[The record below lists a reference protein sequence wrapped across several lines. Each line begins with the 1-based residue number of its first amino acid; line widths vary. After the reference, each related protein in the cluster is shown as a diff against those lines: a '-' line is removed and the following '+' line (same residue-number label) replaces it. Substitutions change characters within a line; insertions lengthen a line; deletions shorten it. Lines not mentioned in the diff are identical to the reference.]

1 MIWGGNVKLG
11 DIDAYER
18 RLRDAIIALNKKR
31 VSGVTLVEAV
41 DEAALWPDGFEQ
53 AQPFLTELQLGTLFD
68 RSPLLLCAI
77 AAEIG
82 FRFEGVGT
90 EYWNKL
96 AAALGTP
103 ITMSDRARFGEVFRA
118 TAHKFRLSKPS
129 ESAFSAHFSIMSWPI
144 ASALLPLDLIG
155 PVTRLLARAPSAAL
169 PGPGRSANFPSL
181 RAWASAAEGAR
192 LADWLRFEAA
202 SERVLTA
209 LLTENRGGGISA
221 VSYSRLHVAI
231 TKSSEAS
238 FAARAARRR
247 ARRSKVGSITPE
259 TPGRLTL
266 TREFGGLKLYA
277 TWPALPGELVDEA
290 KNIARAAGW
299 RPQLW
304 GAGSRLHSDTAL
316 GDGPFVLTH
325 SDVPR
330 SDHAAY
336 GDAAAVFG
344 EGSTIAANLASR
356 SIEWNDCLLF
366 DVNDERTRGEQRFA
380 PFDLSGGHAWI
391 ACRAGMTSLDRL
403 HFIGSVAGYLVFEAN
418 LADESARAIL
428 SNNGLSAARDRSFAA
443 RHPIDAIIAPQGVVR
458 PDRPFTIYRPGPPIE
473 VSEPRWL
480 RKGEQM
486 SGQPRVR
493 CEDTQETDDVPIS
506 LSLLER
512 DGAFSAIMERRL
524 QLRLESTHAL
534 RSIPL
539 TVELEINGQL
549 IVRTFAELTEVPV
562 TVDQHSP
569 LLQSL
574 YADVVRTRLL
584 ESGSGTLRFSVG
596 RLAAIEVPLARPKGA
611 VDWSTTPPT
620 LIEADGSA
628 TMACAPANAPH
639 RFTPAPAVIRP
650 ERGAVG
656 YVFRFD
662 DGRFADRMNLLANP
676 SFNLG
681 DFAAAFSSDIGSRRL
696 RDGERGSGDIARAR
710 IAWSRAQCETLQAL
724 AAKTRVVQ
732 QFEEPLIYNLCGRE
746 WFDQE
751 REDKSSPSDPHEAL
765 YLVAL
770 EQGLASLPEGV
781 SERYARDFADAFAV
795 RARRLDPDWPLRR
808 SAPRDD
814 AMDDALN
821 LGFTDAVN
829 ALQERGWL
837 AGIDPDDWDFGSP
850 EDAWS
855 SAAEEAVRRIRRSGL
870 ARLIAPDE
878 GGRRLRDR
886 FYSDI
891 GVAEMAEDLA
901 AWSRTFALPRGQL
914 SPEAAAAALQLWLSP
929 AACDAID
936 AAMRVLVND
945 PFVARASRY
954 AAIRMEA
961 TLGGAVS

>member
-1 MIWGGNVKLG
+1 MKLG

-18 RLRDAIIALNKKR
+18 RLRDAIIAFNKKR
-31 VSGVTLVEAV
+31 VPGVTLVEAV

-53 AQPFLTELQLGTLFD
+53 AQPFLTEFQLATLFD

-96 AAALGTP
+96 AAALGVP
-103 ITMSDRARFGEVFRA
+103 ITMSDRARFGDIFRA
-118 TAHKFRLSKPS
+118 TTQKFRLSKPS
-129 ESAFSAHFSIMSWPI
+129 ESAFTAHFSIMSWPI

-155 PVTRLLARAPSAAL
+155 PVTRLLARAPSASL
-169 PGPGRSANFPSL
+169 PGPGRNANFPSL

-221 VSYSRLHVAI
+221 LSYSRLHDAI
-231 TKSSEAS
+231 TKSSEAF

-247 ARRSKVGSITPE
+247 ARRTRAGSVSPE

-266 TREFGGLKLYA
+266 TRESGGLKLYA
-277 TWPALPGELVDEA
+277 TWPALPGDLVDEA
-290 KNIARAAGW
+290 KSIARAGGW

-304 GAGSRLHSDTAL
+304 GAGARLHSDTAL
-316 GDGPFVLTH
+316 GDGPFALIH

-330 SDHAAY
+330 SDQPAY

-344 EGSTIAANLASR
+344 EGSPIAANLASR
-356 SIEWNDCLLF
+356 SIDWNESLLF
-366 DVNDERTRGEQRFA
+366 DVNEERTRGEQRFA
-380 PFDLSGGHAWI
+380 PFDVGSGHAWI
-391 ACRAGMTSLDRL
+391 ACRARMTSFDQL
-403 HFIGSVAGYLVFEAN
+403 HFIGSVAGYRVFEAG
-418 LADESARAIL
+418 LADEAARAIL
-428 SNNGLSAARDRSFAA
+428 SNHGLLAARDRSFAA

-458 PDRPFTIYRPGPPIE
+458 PDRPYTTYRPGPPVE
-473 VSEPRWL
+473 VSEPRQL
-480 RKGEQM
+480 RNGEQA
-486 SGQPRVR
+486 SGQPRMR
-493 CEDTQETDDVPIS
+493 CEDTQEPDDVPIS

-512 DGAFSAIMERRL
+512 DGAFSALMERRL
-524 QLRLESTHAL
+524 QLRLESAHAL
-534 RSIPL
+534 RSVPL
-539 TVELEINGQL
+539 TVELEINDKL
-549 IVRTFAELTEVPV
+549 IVRTFGEVADLPF

-569 LLQSL
+569 LLKGL
-574 YADVVRTRLL
+574 YADVVRARLL

-628 TMACAPANAPH
+628 SMAAAPANAPH
-639 RFTPAPAVIRP
+639 RFAPAPAVVPP

-656 YVFRFD
+656 YVFRFG
-662 DGRFADRMNLLANP
+662 DGRFADPMNLLASP

-681 DFAAAFSSDIGSRRL
+681 DFAAAFSSDFGSRQF

-710 IAWSRAQCETLQAL
+710 IAWSRAQCGTLQAL
-724 AAKTRVVQ
+724 AAKARVVQ

-746 WFDQE
+746 WFGRE
-751 REDKSSPSDPHEAL
+751 REDKSSRSDPHEAL

-770 EQGLASLPEGV
+770 EQGLASLPKGV
-781 SERYARDFADAFAV
+781 PEQYAGDFAEAFAV
-795 RARRLDPDWPLRR
+795 RARHLDPDWPLRR

-821 LGFTDAVN
+821 LGFADAVN
-829 ALQERGWL
+829 TLQARGSL
-837 AGIDPDDWDFGSP
+837 AGVDPDDCDFGSP

-855 SAAEEAVRRIRRSGL
+855 SAAEEAVRRIRRSDL

-878 GGRRLRDR
+878 GGRQLRDR
-886 FYSDI
+886 FYSNI
-891 GVAEMAEDLA
+891 GVVEMAEDLA

-914 SPEAAAAALQLWLSP
+914 SAEAAVAALQLWLSP

-936 AAMRVLVND
+936 AAMRVLLND

-954 AAIRMEA
+954 AAIRMDM
-961 TLGGAVS
+961 TLGGSIS

>member
-1 MIWGGNVKLG
+1 VKLG

-18 RLRDAIIALNKKR
+18 RLRDAIVALNKKR
-31 VSGVTLVEAV
+31 VPGVTLVEAV

-53 AQPFLTELQLGTLFD
+53 AQPFLTDLQLATLFD

-96 AAALGTP
+96 AAALGVP
-103 ITMSDRARFGEVFRA
+103 ITMSDRARFGDVFRA

-129 ESAFSAHFSIMSWPI
+129 ESAFSTHFSIMSWPI

-155 PVTRLLARAPSAAL
+155 PVTRLVARAPSVAL

-192 LADWLRFEAA
+192 LVDWLRFEAA

-221 VSYSRLHVAI
+221 LSYLRLHDAI
-231 TKSSEAS
+231 TKSSEAF

-247 ARRSKVGSITPE
+247 ARRMKGGSIAPE
-259 TPGRLTL
+259 TPGRLTV
-266 TREFGGLKLYA
+266 TRESAGLNLYA

-304 GAGSRLHSDTAL
+304 GAGARLHSYTAL
-316 GDGPFVLTH
+316 GDGPFALTH

-330 SDHAAY
+330 SDQAAY

-344 EGSTIAANLASR
+344 EGSTIASALASR
-356 SIEWNDCLLF
+356 SIDWNESLLF
-366 DVNDERTRGEQRFA
+366 DVNNERTRGEQRFA
-380 PFDLSGGHAWI
+380 PFDLSSGHAWI

-403 HFIGSVAGYLVFEAN
+403 HFIGSVAGYRVFEAS
-418 LADESARAIL
+418 LADETARAIL
-428 SNNGLSAARDRSFAA
+428 GNHGLLAARDRSLAA
-443 RHPIDAIIAPQGVVR
+443 RHPTDAIIAPQGVVR
-458 PDRPFTIYRPGPPIE
+458 PDRPFTIYRPGPPID
-473 VSEPRWL
+473 VGEPRRL
-480 RKGEQM
+480 RNGEQM

-493 CEDTQETDDVPIS
+493 CEDAQEPDDIPIS

-512 DGAFSAIMERRL
+512 DGAFSALMERRL
-524 QLRLESTHAL
+524 QLRLESAHAL
-534 RSIPL
+534 RAVPL
-539 TVELEINGQL
+539 TVELEINGKL
-549 IVRTFAELTEVPV
+549 IVRSVGELAELPV
-562 TVDQHSP
+562 TVDQDSP
-569 LLQSL
+569 LLKSL

-584 ESGSGTLRFSVG
+584 ESGAGTLRFSGG
-596 RLAAIEVPLARPKGA
+596 RLATIDVPLARPKGA

-628 TMACAPANAPH
+628 SMACAPATEPY
-639 RFTPAPAVIRP
+639 RFAPAPAVVRP

-656 YVFRFD
+656 YVFRFG
-662 DGRFADRMNLLANP
+662 DGRFADPMNLLASP

-681 DFAAAFSSDIGSRRL
+681 DFAAAFSSDFGSRQL
-696 RDGERGSGDIARAR
+696 RDGERGSGDLARAR
-710 IAWSRAQCETLQAL
+710 IAWSRAQCGTLQAL
-724 AAKTRVVQ
+724 AAKSRVVQ
-732 QFEEPLIYNLCGRE
+732 QFEDPLIYNLCGRE
-746 WFDQE
+746 WFDRE
-751 REDKSSPSDPHEAL
+751 REDKSSRSDAHEAL

-781 SERYARDFADAFAV
+781 PERYAGDFAEAFAV
-795 RARRLDPDWPLRR
+795 RARDLDPDWPLRR
-808 SAPRDD
+808 PAPRDD
-814 AMDDALN
+814 AMDNALN
-821 LGFTDAVN
+821 RGFTDAVN
-829 ALQERGWL
+829 TLQARGSL
-837 AGIDPDDWDFGSP
+837 VGVDPDDCDFGSP
-850 EDAWS
+850 EDAWA
-855 SAAEEAVRRIRRSGL
+855 SAAEEAMRRIRRSRL

-878 GGRRLRDR
+878 GGRQLRDR
-886 FYSDI
+886 FYSNI

-901 AWSRTFALPRGQL
+901 AWSRTFALPRGHL
-914 SPEAAAAALQLWLSP
+914 SAEAAAAALQLWLSP
-929 AACDAID
+929 TACDALD

-954 AAIRMEA
+954 AAIRMDA